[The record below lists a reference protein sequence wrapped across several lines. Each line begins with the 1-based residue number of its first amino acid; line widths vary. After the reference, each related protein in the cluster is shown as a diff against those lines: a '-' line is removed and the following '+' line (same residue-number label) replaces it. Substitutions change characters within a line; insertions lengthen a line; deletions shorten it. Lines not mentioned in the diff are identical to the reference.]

1 MNRLITSRK
10 DFASYGVYLI
20 GTLPFF
26 ILFFIYFSGIPFR
39 DDLAMIPILYL
50 PDGDTS
56 FLFQQ
61 HNEHQ
66 LLLHKAFIWL
76 NYRWAGSDYLTA
88 TIVFNLLLFIV
99 VLLFISRSLWKE
111 KQSERAIFLV
121 LFFSPSLYENASWAL
136 CSSQHMVIFAFVLL
150 SIYFFSIGNSVL
162 SLFLGS
168 LSGISAYLS
177 SGNGLVLW
185 MVLLL
190 ILTYRKKYKIV
201 LIWLGILVILLSLL
215 PGNTGGKEVVA
226 DIRSIIQSFVWLMSG
241 GFGFITS
248 PSVLKL
254 VVILVVGL
262 QLFFI
267 REIGKLRSKLP
278 SHYLVA
284 IGLQLFCLG
293 TFLGLSLY
301 REIHPTMIPD
311 RYRIYILAYW
321 ASFWVLF
328 AEKIKG
334 KHTIS
339 LVWMFLFIANCLEL
353 NRCKWN
359 AATIYWEKKLA
370 PLNAKKGWAMPD
382 EYYGAY
388 FSKLFL
394 KLQNNQPFHGSIK
407 DTSTIEMTDSF
418 LWTFSGKWKVV
429 RYKHKSNGVEFWQ
442 MSHPNLPRNLSTSL
456 SDEWKRDK
464 VNNR

>member
-1 MNRLITSRK
+1 MNRLITNRN
-10 DFASYGVYLI
+10 DFASYVVYLI

-26 ILFFIYFSGIPFR
+26 VLFFIYFSGIPFR

-66 LLLHKAFIWL
+66 LLLHKALIWL
-76 NYRWAGSDYLTA
+76 NYRWAGSYYLTA

-99 VLLFISRSLWKE
+99 VLLFISRWVWKE

-150 SIYFFSIGNSVL
+150 SLYFFSVGNSIL
-162 SLFLGS
+162 SMFLGAFA
-168 LSGISAYLS
+168 GISAYLS

-185 MVLLL
+185 MILALVL
-190 ILTYRKKYKIV
+190 IYRKKYKMV
-201 LIWLGILVILLSLL
+201 LIWMSMLVILLRLL
-215 PGNTGGKEVVA
+215 SGNTGGKEVVA
-226 DIRSIIQSFVWLMSG
+226 DIRSITQSFVWLMSG

-254 VVILVVGL
+254 VIILIFGL
-262 QLFFI
+262 QLFFM
-267 REIGKLRSKLP
+267 REIGKLRSNWP
-278 SHYLVA
+278 PHYLVA

-293 TFLGLSLY
+293 TFLGLSLF

-321 ASFWVLF
+321 ASFWLLF

-334 KHTIS
+334 KHTIT
-339 LVWMFLFIANCLEL
+339 LVWISLYLANGLEL

-359 AATIYWEKKLA
+359 AATIYWEKKLTHQ
-370 PLNAKKGWAMPD
+370 NAVQNWAMPD
-382 EYYGAY
+382 EYYGDF

-394 KLQNNQPFHGSIK
+394 KLENNKPFPGSVT

-418 LWTFSGKWKVV
+418 LWAFSGKWKVV
-429 RYKHKSNGVEFWQ
+429 RYKHKSNGDEFWQ
-442 MSHPNLPRNLSTSL
+442 MTRPNLPQNLSTSL
-456 SDEWKRDK
+456 SDEWMRDK
-464 VNNR
+464 VNR